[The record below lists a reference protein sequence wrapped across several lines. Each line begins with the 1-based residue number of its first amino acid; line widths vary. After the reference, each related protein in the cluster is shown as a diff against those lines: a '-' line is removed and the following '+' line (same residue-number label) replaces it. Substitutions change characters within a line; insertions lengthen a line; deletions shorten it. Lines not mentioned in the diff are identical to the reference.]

1 MGLTFLDN
9 LLLESHSNEQPALSL
24 LCALPRRSNNR
35 EKEERPVRSD
45 GIARQSQHARLT
57 GGVSL
62 PHVPTSAEYSTEPK
76 TMRVGAVSPAGPAS
90 IGLH

>member
-1 MGLTFLDN
+1 MTAN
-9 LLLESHSNEQPALSL
+9 
-24 LCALPRRSNNR
+24 
-35 EKEERPVRSD
+35 KEERPVRSD
-45 GIARQSQHARLT
+45 GIARRSQHARLT

-62 PHVPTSAEYSTEPK
+62 PHVPTSAEYSTAPK

>member
-1 MGLTFLDN
+1 M
-9 LLLESHSNEQPALSL
+9 
-24 LCALPRRSNNR
+24 
-35 EKEERPVRSD
+35 RSD
-45 GIARQSQHARLT
+45 GIARRSQHARLT

-62 PHVPTSAEYSTEPK
+62 PHVPTSADYSTAPK

>member
-1 MGLTFLDN
+1 M
-9 LLLESHSNEQPALSL
+9 
-24 LCALPRRSNNR
+24 RSG
-35 EKEERPVRSD
+35 
-45 GIARQSQHARLT
+45 GIARRSQHAKLT

-62 PHVPTSAEYSTEPK
+62 PHVPNSADHSTAPK